1 MSALMKQYGED
12 CVTFIN
18 GDERLDNVKLPNGHY
33 GVRVINRVDA
43 AEQFNEGR
51 VRFLISTEAGG
62 EGIDL
67 QHQCY
72 SLIHVDLPWNPM
84 RLHQRVGR
92 LNRYGQ
98 EHAVDVVT
106 IRNGVSTRAS
116 QVAATNAN
124 TKYLDFVICDRTN
137 MKLLGAIDLVD
148 TQGKGYKIKK
158 DWFVSGA
165 LEAAVIPHIRIKVKA
180 NYTIDEI
187 RTCINSRLLGN
198 NTPLPKVKGKVIPA
212 PMIKA
217 RPRNVGAIAT
227 KATKEQIAPQMARQ
241 NPARQAIALTN

>member
-1 MSALMKQYGED
+1 MELILFALISLIVI
-12 CVTFIN
+12 VTVLAT
-18 GDERLDNVKLPNGHY
+18 RLSDNSFPFPFDSKSSIFTPAEKNFQNLVEQAMGPKYRILNRVKL
-33 GVRVINRVDA
+33 
-43 AEQFNEGR
+43 
-51 VRFLISTEAGG
+51 S
-62 EGIDL
+62 
-67 QHQCY
+67 
-72 SLIHVDLPWNPM
+72 
-84 RLHQRVGR
+84 
-92 LNRYGQ
+92 
-98 EHAVDVVT
+98 DVVT

-187 RTCINSRLLGN
+187 RTCINSRLLVN